1 MHLSLEIGI
10 ILKVFRSLMAEGL
23 KTYNKQSAKMAIKLP
38 SASSSGCYFWTESI
52 MNEWTRIVIIP
63 EIAIWRSGLPQ
74 VCSQSVLRQYKK
86 IIQIEDSLKR
96 APRFNGPAVLGI
108 EESGF

>member
-10 ILKVFRSLMAEGL
+10 ILKVFRSLMAGGL

-52 MNEWTRIVIIP
+52 MNE
-63 EIAIWRSGLPQ
+63 
-74 VCSQSVLRQYKK
+74 
-86 IIQIEDSLKR
+86 
-96 APRFNGPAVLGI
+96 
-108 EESGF
+108 